1 MDGEAKSFLQRLP
14 LAGLLSHINILIR
27 ICLIAYLSL
36 FSSNQS
42 RSRSVENLADQP
54 GDRHPPVHSQQR
66 AGMPTRSIE
75 AITNRVI
82 NSIGIHR
89 KAVHAT
95 SRAHETR
102 SPTLTIEKQHP
113 SHREQNLSRSGVS
126 ASAILDFCE
135 VSSLNFLHS
144 RKCSI

>member
-1 MDGEAKSFLQRLP
+1 MCFID
-14 LAGLLSHINILIR
+14 
-27 ICLIAYLSL
+27 YLSS

-54 GDRHPPVHSQQR
+54 GDRQPPVHSQQR

-89 KAVHAT
+89 KAAHAT
-95 SRAHETR
+95 SPVHETR
-102 SPTLTIEKQHP
+102 SPTLTIKKQHP
-113 SHREQNLSRSGVS
+113 SHHEQNNSRSGVS
-126 ASAILDFCE
+126 ASAILDFRE
-135 VSSLNFLHS
+135 LSSLSFLHS